1 MLKAGIALVD
11 ISPDK
16 GVQMAG
22 YPHCPRPNI
31 GIHDPLYCGAL
42 HLDNGHDSITLVTF
56 DLLYFG
62 KSYCREIR
70 EKLGGNITFTTSPDP
85 GPQLRS
91 LPSLPRAC
99 TTIPRISR
107 SFSPR

>member
-62 KSYCREIR
+62 KSSAKSSAEILR
-70 EKLGGNITFTTSPDP
+70 LQRHIHIPAP

-99 TTIPRISR
+99 TTIPRISH

>member
-42 HLDNGHDSITLVTF
+42 HLDN
-56 DLLYFG
+56 
-62 KSYCREIR
+62 
-70 EKLGGNITFTTSPDP
+70 
-85 GPQLRS
+85 
-91 LPSLPRAC
+91 
-99 TTIPRISR
+99 
-107 SFSPR
+107 